1 MPLQA
6 SLKPFG
12 CRIVF
17 VVQGFA
23 DGSQG
28 FRPVAGQANSHE
40 VRMLRSLVRLA
51 GPESDVIQ
59 GQMLVDGIAIHHG
72 AQAPVADGKGLL
84 EEGGRAVV
92 MQDQVAL
99 RGACAGRREQQKRKE
114 TFHHSTGLL
123 SIGQPV
129 RVETTGMRE

>member
-40 VRMLRSLVRLA
+40 VRMLRSLVRFA
-51 GPESDVIQ
+51 GPEGNVIQ
-59 GQMLVDGIAIHHG
+59 GQMFVDGISIYHG
-72 AQAPVADGKGLL
+72 AQAAIAHRKGLL
-84 EEGGRAVV
+84 EEGSQAVV
-92 MQDQVAL
+92 MQGQSAL
-99 RGACAGRREQQKRKE
+99 RDARAG
-114 TFHHSTGLL
+114 G
-123 SIGQPV
+123 
-129 RVETTGMRE
+129 